1 MQAEFFVKKI
11 HELGIETIT
20 GIPDSTLKTFCDY
33 IGNEGSGLFEYHIVP
48 ENEGASVGIAIGEYL
63 ATGRPACIYMQ
74 NSGLGNAVNPFTSL
88 AHSEVY
94 GIPMLFVIGWR
105 GEPGEKD
112 EPQHKFMGRI
122 TTELLHILEIEYT
135 IIDNETTQDILGQ
148 ALDRAQKAF
157 SNNRQYAL
165 IVKPGTFDKRCV
177 TVRANKFSLA
187 RERAIEMIVQQ
198 LKLEDSV
205 VSTTGK
211 ISRELYEQCE
221 RIFGNHN
228 QIFLTVGGMGHV
240 SMVAYQLANRNK
252 ESKVFCLDGDG
263 SILMHMGSLAVLGK
277 YPVDNLVHVCLNNEA
292 HESVG
297 GMPTGAAGISYGG
310 FAEIA
315 GYKKVYCVKDEVEL
329 EEALDKIRKKDEMTF
344 LDISVSLESRANLG
358 RPAESTKENKEM
370 FMKHEGVV
378 G

>member
-1 MQAEFFVKKI
+1 
-11 HELGIETIT
+11 
-20 GIPDSTLKTFCDY
+20 
-33 IGNEGSGLFEYHIVP
+33 
-48 ENEGASVGIAIGEYL
+48 
-63 ATGRPACIYMQ
+63 
-74 NSGLGNAVNPFTSL
+74 
-88 AHSEVY
+88 
-94 GIPMLFVIGWR
+94 
-105 GEPGEKD
+105 
-112 EPQHKFMGRI
+112 
-122 TTELLHILEIEYT
+122 
-135 IIDNETTQDILGQ
+135 
-148 ALDRAQKAF
+148 
-157 SNNRQYAL
+157 
-165 IVKPGTFDKRCV
+165 
-177 TVRANKFSLA
+177 
-187 RERAIEMIVQQ
+187 
-198 LKLEDSV
+198 
-205 VSTTGK
+205 
-211 ISRELYEQCE
+211 
-221 RIFGNHN
+221 
-228 QIFLTVGGMGHV
+228 
-240 SMVAYQLANRNK
+240 MVAYQLANRNK
-252 ESKVFCLDGDG
+252 VSKVFCLDGDG

>member
-33 IGNEGSGLFEYHIVP
+33 IGNEGSGLFENHIVP

-88 AHSEVY
+88 THSEVY
-94 GIPMLFVIGWR
+94 GIPMLFVIGWQ

-228 QIFLTVGGMGHV
+228 QIFFDCWGNGTCFHGCV
-240 SMVAYQLANRNK
+240 S
-252 ESKVFCLDGDG
+252 
-263 SILMHMGSLAVLGK
+263 IGK
-277 YPVDNLVHVCLNNEA
+277 Q
-292 HESVG
+292 
-297 GMPTGAAGISYGG
+297 
-310 FAEIA
+310 
-315 GYKKVYCVKDEVEL
+315 K
-329 EEALDKIRKKDEMTF
+329 
-344 LDISVSLESRANLG
+344 
-358 RPAESTKENKEM
+358 
-370 FMKHEGVV
+370 
-378 G
+378 